1 MTTELPET
9 PVSDPTVGAPPDM
22 PFAWHQINWRHA
34 ERTVR
39 RLQTRIAQATQV
51 MVHQTLRLNATL
63 ILTTAAVNRVSTKRK
78 GKTSQPGALL
88 AVARMVSSVV
98 IPISMPS
105 ETRASR
111 GADRRWEPGQWR
123 PGRAFAQRCC

>member
-63 ILTTAAVNRVSTKRK
+63 ILPTA
-78 GKTSQPGALL
+78 SQPGALL